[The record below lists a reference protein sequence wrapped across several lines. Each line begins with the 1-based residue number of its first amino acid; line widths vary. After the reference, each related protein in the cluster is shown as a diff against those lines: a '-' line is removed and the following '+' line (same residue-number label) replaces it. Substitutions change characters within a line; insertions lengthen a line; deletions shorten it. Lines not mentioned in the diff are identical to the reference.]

1 MRFRP
6 AWAYID
12 GIREFG
18 RFFCEQTFG
27 TPEVAERA
35 RVIIQETLENA
46 VKYSST
52 SAEAELELLIQ
63 SDGKNIE
70 FQVSSLPDAEH
81 AQALKQE
88 LTGIHAQSPEEA
100 YLAAFQRASDEPWA
114 SARLGIARMRYEG
127 GVELS
132 VKEESSGRIRVTATG
147 KL

>member
-81 AQALKQE
+81 AGKLKEE
-88 LTGIHAQSPEEA
+88 LEGIHSQDPEQA

>member
-18 RFFCEQTFG
+18 RFFCETTFG

-46 VKYSST
+46 VKYST
-52 SAEAELELLIQ
+52 NTAESELELLIK
-63 SDGKNIE
+63 SDGNTIE
-70 FQVSSLPDAEH
+70 FQVSSLPDAAH
-81 AQALKQE
+81 AQALMAE
-88 LTGIHAQSPEEA
+88 LSGIHSQDPEKA

-132 VKEESSGRIRVTATG
+132 VKEEESGRIRVTATG

>member
-18 RFFCEQTFG
+18 RFFCETTFG
-27 TPEVAERA
+27 TPELAERA

-52 SAEAELELLIQ
+52 SAEAELELLIK
-63 SDGKNIE
+63 SDGTNIE
-70 FQVSSLPDAEH
+70 FQVSSLPDAAH
-81 AQALKQE
+81 AQALMSE
-88 LTGIHAQSPEEA
+88 LQGIHAQDPEAA

-132 VKEESSGRIRVTATG
+132 VREEASGRIRVTATG